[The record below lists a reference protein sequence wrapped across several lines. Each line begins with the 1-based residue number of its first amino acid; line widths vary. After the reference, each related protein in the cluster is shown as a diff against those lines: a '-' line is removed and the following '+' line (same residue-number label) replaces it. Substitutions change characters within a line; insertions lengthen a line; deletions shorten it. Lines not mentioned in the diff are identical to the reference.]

1 MLKGPVIG
9 PMVICGVSFL
19 NSRLK
24 YLSEMGVKDSKKL
37 SPNKRMNLARLLKE
51 NCLSYKLAIVS
62 VNEIDQRVNK
72 KISLNRLEEFKMA
85 EIINELQA
93 EEIYVDAAD
102 VNEKRFEHSIRKLL
116 KFTPKLIVSE
126 HKADENY
133 PIVSAASII
142 AKFERDSIIAGLR
155 EIYGDFGSGY
165 TSDRKTIEFM
175 RNWMIKEKSF
185 PPFVRRSWE
194 TSKAL
199 AEEIIFNKKMTDFM

>member
-1 MLKGPVIG
+1 
-9 PMVICGVSFL
+9 MVICGVSFL

-24 YLSEMGVKDSKKL
+24 HLSEMGVKDSKKL
-37 SPNKRMNLARLLKE
+37 SPHKRMNLARFLKE
-51 NCLSYKLAIVS
+51 NCLSYKLAIVP

-93 EEIYVDAAD
+93 EEIYIDAAD
-102 VNEKRFEHSIRKLL
+102 VNEKRFELSIKKLL

-126 HKADENY
+126 HKADEKY

-142 AKFERDSIIAGLR
+142 AKHERDSIIASLR

-175 RNWMIKEKSF
+175 RNWMIKEKSI

-194 TSKAL
+194 TSKVL
-199 AEEIIFNKKMTDFM
+199 AEELIYNKKMTDFI

>member
-19 NSRLK
+19 KSRLK
-24 YLSEMGVKDSKKL
+24 YLSELGVKDSKKL
-37 SPNKRMNLARLLKE
+37 SPNKRMNLAHFLKK
-51 NCLSYKLAIVS
+51 NCLSYKLAVVP

-85 EIINELQA
+85 EIVNDLQA
-93 EEIYVDAAD
+93 EEIYIDAAD
-102 VNEKRFEHSIRKLL
+102 VNEKRFELSIRKLL

-126 HKADENY
+126 HKADEKY

-142 AKFERDSIIAGLR
+142 AKYERDSIIAGLR

-175 RNWMIKEKSF
+175 RNWMVKEKSF

-194 TSKAL
+194 TSKVL
-199 AEEIIFNKKMTDFM
+199 AEELIFNKKMTDYI